1 MKLAFSL
8 NMFSKLLTPI
18 LVLLQIPYACQPAA
32 QTLAVRSAFPAC
44 PLSSKTTSLTD
55 LLSALTSGA
64 STAHSE
70 LVNAT
75 FERILPPDGRF

>member
-8 NMFSKLLTPI
+8 NMFSKLLTSI

-32 QTLAVRSAFPAC
+32 QTLAVQSGFPAC
-44 PLSSKTTSLTD
+44 PLSS
-55 LLSALTSGA
+55 TSGA
-64 STAHSE
+64 FAAQSE
-70 LVNAT
+70 PLNAT

>member
-8 NMFSKLLTPI
+8 NMFSKLLTSI

-32 QTLAVRSAFPAC
+32 QTLAVQSGFLAC

-64 STAHSE
+64 FAAQSE
-70 LVNAT
+70 PLNAT

>member
-8 NMFSKLLTPI
+8 NMFFTLPTPI
-18 LVLLQIPYACQPAA
+18 LVLLQIPYTCQPAA
-32 QTLAVRSAFPAC
+32 QTLAVQSGFPAC

-64 STAHSE
+64 FATQSE
-70 LVNAT
+70 PVNAT
-75 FERILPPDGRF
+75 FERILPPDRRF